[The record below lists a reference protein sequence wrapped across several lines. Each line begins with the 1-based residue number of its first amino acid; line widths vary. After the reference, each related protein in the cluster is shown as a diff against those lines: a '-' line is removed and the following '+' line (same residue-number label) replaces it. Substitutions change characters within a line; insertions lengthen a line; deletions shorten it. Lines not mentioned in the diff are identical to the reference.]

1 MTRMNP
7 QRLARILTITLSGLL
22 AAVLALVTPAPA
34 LGQTAGTWT
43 TTGSMTG
50 IKQHH
55 SYTATL
61 LQNGQVLVAGGI
73 NLAMGIV
80 YANAFLYSP
89 STGEWTETG
98 SMTTTKYDHTATLL
112 PNGEV
117 LVTGGYKNENSGLLD
132 SAELYNPSTG
142 KWSATGSMTVA
153 RYNHSAVL
161 LQNGEVLIAGGQT
174 SPVEP
179 TGGTFTLTSGS
190 PINDAEIYDPSTGA
204 FTETGSMNYT
214 RAQAQLTLLQDGD
227 VLIAGG
233 GTGDAGCTA
242 EIFSD
247 GQWSLTSELAEC
259 GVTQD
264 AAALLSNGDVLIEA
278 GNLPTIAAPAYSLSE
293 FYDPSTNVWQAT
305 LDQPNVWGPLALL
318 TNGQVL
324 VVGVVPASG
333 DPAAALYD
341 PSSNEWTPA
350 ASPPTPFAGQLPGTL
365 TRLLNG
371 QVLAAAGSYAV
382 LFTP

>member
-1 MTRMNP
+1 MTR
-7 QRLARILTITLSGLL
+7 RVAKILTIAVSGLL
-22 AAVLALVTPAPA
+22 AIVVPLVTPAPA
-34 LGQTAGTWT
+34 LGQVAGTWT

-50 IKQHH
+50 IKQHRN
-55 SYTATL
+55 YTATL

-73 NLAMGIV
+73 NLSMGIV
-80 YANAFLYSP
+80 YANAFLYNP

-98 SMTTTKYDHTATLL
+98 SMTTTRYDHTATLL
-112 PNGEV
+112 PNGQV
-117 LVTGGYKNENSGLLD
+117 LVTGGFKSDNSGVLN

-142 KWSATGSMTVA
+142 QWSTTGSITVA
-153 RYNHSAVL
+153 RYNHSAAL

-179 TGGTFTLTSGS
+179 IGGTFKFTSGS
-190 PINDAEIYDPSTGA
+190 PTSAAEIYDPSTGA
-204 FTETGSMNYT
+204 FTATGSMNYA
-214 RAQAQLTLLQDGD
+214 RDQAQLTLLQNGD

-242 EIFSD
+242 EFFSG

-264 AAALLSNGDVLIEA
+264 ATTLLFNGDVLIEA
-278 GNLPTIAAPAYSLSE
+278 GSLPTTSAPAYSLSE
-293 FYDPSTNVWQAT
+293 VYDPSTDAWQAT
-305 LDQPNVWGPLALL
+305 LELPNVWGPLALL

-324 VVGVVPASG
+324 DAGVIPVSG
-333 DPAAALYD
+333 DPAAALYN
-341 PSSNEWTPA
+341 PSTNGWTPTTN
-350 ASPPTPFAGQLPGTL
+350 PPAPFSGQLPGTL

-371 QVLAAAGSYAV
+371 QVLATAGNYAV
-382 LFTP
+382 LFAP

>member
-7 QRLARILTITLSGLL
+7 QRLVRILTITLSGLL
-22 AAVLALVTPAPA
+22 AAVLAAATVAPA
-34 LGQTAGTWT
+34 LGQAAGAWTPTA
-43 TTGSMTG
+43 SMGG
-50 IKQHH
+50 IKEHRL
-55 SYTATL
+55 YTATL

-73 NLAMGIV
+73 NLALGIV
-80 YANAFLYSP
+80 YANAFLYNP

-98 SMTTTKYDHTATLL
+98 SMTTTRYDHTATLL
-112 PNGEV
+112 PNGQV
-117 LVTGGYKNENSGLLD
+117 LVTGGFKNDNSGKLD

-142 KWSATGSMTVA
+142 QWSTTGSMTVA
-153 RYNHSAVL
+153 RYNHGAVL
-161 LQNGEVLIAGGQT
+161 LQNGQVLIAGGQT

-179 TGGTFTLTSGS
+179 IGGTFQFTSGS
-190 PINDAEIYDPSTGA
+190 PTNAAEIYDPSTGA
-204 FTETGSMNYT
+204 FTATGSMNYA
-214 RAQAQLTLLQDGD
+214 RDQAQLTQLQNGD

-242 EIFSD
+242 ELFSE

-264 AAALLSNGDVLIEA
+264 AAALLFNGDVLIEA
-278 GNLPTIAAPAYSLSE
+278 GSLPTTSAPAYSLSE
-293 FYDPSTNVWQAT
+293 VYDPSTNVWQAT
-305 LDQPNVWGPLALL
+305 LAPPNVLGPLALL

-324 VVGVVPASG
+324 DLGVVPVTG
-333 DPAAALYD
+333 DPAAALYN
-341 PSSNEWTPA
+341 PSTNEWTPT
-350 ASPPTPFAGQLPGTL
+350 ASPPAPFSGGLPGTL

-371 QVLAAAGSYAV
+371 QVLATANNYAV